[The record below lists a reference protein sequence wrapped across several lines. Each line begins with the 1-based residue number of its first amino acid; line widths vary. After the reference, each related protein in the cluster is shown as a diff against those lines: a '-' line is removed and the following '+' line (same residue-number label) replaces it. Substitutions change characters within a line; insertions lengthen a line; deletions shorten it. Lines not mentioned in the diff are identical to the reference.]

1 MQKLTSENV
10 RNIFLDCLFTD
21 DEIKSINLKSEELPP
36 DAVLVS
42 GVTVKVGFKKARVDK
57 HQEDIK
63 ELLTQLSDDFFQDKG
78 GGMSFLKLPFLKDGE
93 QWGEHT
99 SAQELL
105 LLGLASKFM
114 RCAPREMW
122 NLFPG
127 GVPYIVIDLK
137 GFQDLTAE
145 K

>member
-1 MQKLTSENV
+1 MLKLTSENV
-10 RNIFLDCLFTD
+10 RSIFLDCLFTD
-21 DEIKSINLKSEELPP
+21 DEIKDLNLKSEELPP
-36 DAVLVS
+36 NAVLVS
-42 GVTVKVGFKKARVDK
+42 GVTVQVGLHKTRLDK

-63 ELLTQLSDDFFQDKG
+63 ELLSQLSDDFFQDKG

-114 RCAPREMW
+114 RCPPREMW

-127 GVPYIVIDLK
+127 GTPYIVIDLNR
-137 GFQDLTAE
+137 FQDLTAE